1 MRLEYLMPILRGA
14 YMELRCGPVILLYD
28 ERERRSLPYLKIS
41 NMSLDAD
48 ANGER
53 EILLGRIIREEMA
66 ALRASD
72 GSLPGGF
79 NIPGI
84 GSFHAGVDYAT
95 AVANKNGG
103 SYRVEAGKTSSE
115 NQVCRG
121 RIALVTGAAQG
132 FGARIARGLVERGA
146 FVFAADIDANGAQ
159 TFADELNSRGFHD
172 VSAIKVD
179 VGDES
184 SIRNM
189 VEDIV
194 FQGGGLDLVVSNA
207 GILRAG
213 SVFEQNLADFDLV
226 TRVNY
231 TAFFLITRY
240 CATLMARQR
249 AGAPS
254 WWTDII
260 QVNSKSGLEGSNK
273 NAAYAGGKFGGI
285 GLVQSF
291 ALELVEY
298 GIKVNAVCPGNFF
311 DGPLWANTERGL
323 FVQYLKTGKVPGART
338 IADVREYYE
347 SMIPMK
353 RGCQG
358 EDVLKAILYCVEQE
372 YETGQALPVTG
383 GQVMMR

>member
-1 MRLEYLMPILRGA
+1 M
-14 YMELRCGPVILLYD
+14 
-28 ERERRSLPYLKIS
+28 
-41 NMSLDAD
+41 
-48 ANGER
+48 
-53 EILLGRIIREEMA
+53 IREELA
-66 ALRASD
+66 ALRAPD

-79 NIPGI
+79 HIPSI
-84 GSFHAGVDYAT
+84 GSFHAGADYEA
-95 AVANKNGG
+95 AAAHRNGG
-103 SYRVEAGKTSSE
+103 SCRVDAVQSSAE

-121 RIALVTGAAQG
+121 RIAVVTGAAQG
-132 FGARIARGLVERGA
+132 FGAEIARGLAERGA
-146 FVFAADIDANGAQ
+146 FVFAADIDANGVQA
-159 TFADELNSRGFHD
+159 FADELNSSGFHG

-189 VEDIV
+189 AEAIV
-194 FQGGGLDLVVSNA
+194 TQTGGLDLVVSNA
-207 GILRAG
+207 GILKAG
-213 SVFEQNLADFDLV
+213 SVLEQNLADFDLV

-231 TAFFLITRY
+231 TAFFLMTRY
-240 CATLMARQR
+240 CATLMAWQR

-311 DGPLWANTERGL
+311 DGPLWSNTERGL
-323 FVQYLKTGKVPGART
+323 FVQYLKAGKVSGAKT
-338 IADVREYYE
+338 IADVREFYE
-347 SMIPMK
+347 SKIPMK
-353 RGCQG
+353 RGCRG
-358 EDVLKAILYCVEQE
+358 EDVLKAILYCVEQK

-383 GQVMMR
+383 GQVMLR